1 MSRVFD
7 ALLQAGRFRPE
18 SGGPAEEELLQS
30 LGVNG
35 AAAVPAAAL
44 DPGET
49 PGLEIPPP
57 AAAQAA
63 PAAPE
68 SASAVAANVTLY
80 PSAHLIPQSADPSI
94 LEYYRRVRTKVLQ
107 QQTDKPFRSLI
118 VTSANPQEGKTVT
131 TLNLSMSFA
140 MLPSYRVLV
149 VDGDLRRGTLGT
161 WLGIGDDDYPGLSN
175 LIDGSANV
183 DDVIL
188 KSDSMPMNFMVRGN
202 SKAPAG
208 ELLHSPQLASYMH
221 TIADRFDL
229 VLVDTPPVN
238 LVADAHQLAACCDA
252 VLLVAR
258 AFRTTRKA
266 FEKAVQ
272 DVASYRVLGTVL
284 NAGTAARAGGYYGY
298 YGHY

>member
-7 ALLQAGRFRPE
+7 ALLQAGRFRPD
-18 SGGPAEEELLQS
+18 SGGATDEELLQA

-35 AAAVPAAAL
+35 AAAAPAPAVEIGAAALPPDAAQPAAA
-44 DPGET
+44 DPENL
-49 PGLEIPPP
+49 P
-57 AAAQAA
+57 
-63 PAAPE
+63 
-68 SASAVAANVTLY
+68 SVAAHVNLY
-80 PSAHLIPQSADPSI
+80 PSAHLIPQSSDPSI
-94 LEYYRRVRTKVLQ
+94 LEYYRRVRTKMLQ
-107 QQTDKPFRSLI
+107 LQTDKPFRSLI

-131 TLNLSMSFA
+131 TLNLAMSFA

-149 VDGDLRRGTLGT
+149 VDGDLRRGTLGS
-161 WLGIGDDDYPGLSN
+161 WLGIGDDDHPGLSN
-175 LIDGSANV
+175 LIDGSANL

-188 KSDSMPMNFMVRGN
+188 RSESVPMNFMVRGN
-202 SKAPAG
+202 SKVPAG
-208 ELLHSPQLASYMH
+208 ELLHSPQLCSYLR
-221 TIADRFDL
+221 TIAERFDL

-238 LVADAHQLAACCDA
+238 LVADAHQLATCCEA

-272 DVASYRVLGTVL
+272 DVAPYRVIGTVL
-284 NAGTAARAGGYYGY
+284 NAGTGARSNGYYGY